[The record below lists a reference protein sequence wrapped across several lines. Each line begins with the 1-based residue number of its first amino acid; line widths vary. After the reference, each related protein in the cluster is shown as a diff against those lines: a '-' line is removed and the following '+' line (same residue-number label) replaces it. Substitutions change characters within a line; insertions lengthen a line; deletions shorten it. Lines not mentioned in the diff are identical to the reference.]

1 MFGRMP
7 ICDHMSDVPVCPLS
21 YQPICGTDKT
31 TYSNDCLLCV
41 ARMKTKK
48 DIQIL
53 REGPC

>member
-1 MFGRMP
+1 P

-41 ARMKTKK
+41 ARILQIRKLRLRKK
-48 DIQIL
+48 
-53 REGPC
+53 GFC